1 MIAVIFEVCPHPR
14 AKQEYLAIAANL
26 APLLATMD
34 GFISIERFQSL
45 ADPNKVLSLSF
56 WRDEAAV
63 KEWRNGA
70 EHRAAQEAGRHG
82 VFADYRLR
90 IASVVRDY
98 GMNER
103 HQAPVDSRAFHEA

>member
-1 MIAVIFEVCPHPR
+1 MRP
-14 AKQEYLAIAANL
+14 
-26 APLLATMD
+26 
-34 GFISIERFQSL
+34 
-45 ADPNKVLSLSF
+45 
-56 WRDEAAV
+56 AV